1 MAKKYCTWTWCYTT
15 TFLSQFLLLK
25 YVLLWEYLCTQRRN
39 KTNPPKGRN
48 AEMFKNKSNKNNKRL
63 KQSTRM
69 RKIFVFDSQG
79 VFANDFVSN
88 FWILTIILQEN
99 LSLVILE
106 YWISVWCPFHCANC
120 NTSYCSIMME
130 L

>member
-1 MAKKYCTWTWCYTT
+1 MLYDNIFISIPSFKVRLAQRIPMHT
-15 TFLSQFLLLK
+15 
-25 YVLLWEYLCTQRRN
+25 RRN

-79 VFANDFVSN
+79 IFANDFVS
-88 FWILTIILQEN
+88 
-99 LSLVILE
+99 
-106 YWISVWCPFHCANC
+106 
-120 NTSYCSIMME
+120 
-130 L
+130 